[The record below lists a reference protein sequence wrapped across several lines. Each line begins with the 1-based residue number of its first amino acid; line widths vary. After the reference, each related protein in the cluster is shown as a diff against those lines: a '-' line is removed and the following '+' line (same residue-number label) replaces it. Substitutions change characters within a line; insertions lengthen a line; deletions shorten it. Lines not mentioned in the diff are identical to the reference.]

1 MEEAIAIADE
11 LLKTAIDCLYKI
23 KKGKYKNIRD

>member
-11 LLKTAIDCLYKI
+11 LLQAIDCLYQ
-23 KKGKYKNIRD
+23 KKRAKNIRD